1 MKWLINMAKKSI
13 RHLKKLLRLQ
23 EKQLQLQSLTSQDN
37 KCINI
42 QDLIVDLVSVDT
54 MLCKSSVI
62 ASQQYK
68 EDSKKLLEIIK
79 NHHVGLEVSL
89 TKLGINIYR
98 SKPGVDFDP
107 EIMQAHSMLAGTEN
121 PNLHGKV
128 AMSVSPRFVHLQST
142 EPKESLLQ
150 MECVMLFKYIEG

>member
-89 TKLGINIYR
+89 AKLGVKVFR
-98 SKPGVDFDP
+98 SKLGDDFDP

-142 EPKESLLQ
+142 ESKESLLQ

>member
-1 MKWLINMAKKSI
+1 MAKKSI

-23 EKQLQLQSLTSQDN
+23 EEQQRLHSLTAQKNSCFNLDE
-37 KCINI
+37 
-42 QDLIVDLVSVDT
+42 LIVDLISVDT
-54 MLCKSSVI
+54 MLCKSSSI
-62 ASQQYK
+62 ARQQFQT
-68 EDSKKLLEIIK
+68 DSKKLLEIIQ

-89 TKLGINIYR
+89 AKLGVKVFR
-98 SKPGVDFDP
+98 SKLGDDFDP

>member
-1 MKWLINMAKKSI
+1 MKWFINMAKKSI
-13 RHLKKLLRLQ
+13 RQLKKLLRLQ

-107 EIMQAHSMLAGTEN
+107 EIMQAHSALICTDN
-121 PNLHGKV
+121 PKLHGKV
-128 AMSVSPRFVHLQST
+128 AISVSPRFVLAQTAES
-142 EPKESLLQ
+142 KETLLQ
-150 MECVMLFKYIEG
+150 IECVMLYKFTEG